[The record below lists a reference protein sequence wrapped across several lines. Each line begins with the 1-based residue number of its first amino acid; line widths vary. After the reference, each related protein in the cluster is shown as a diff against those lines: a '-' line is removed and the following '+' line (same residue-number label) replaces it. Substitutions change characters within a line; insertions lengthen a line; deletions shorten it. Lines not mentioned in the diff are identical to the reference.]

1 MNSQWVLTFLSNAL
15 WQPLVI
21 TSSALACDRLM
32 RNFPARQRHNLWV
45 AAMTLCVLLPLLS
58 ASGLLHNSDISGRLK
73 LVRKKIENTK

>member
-1 MNSQWVLTFLSNAL
+1 MSSQWVLTFLSNAL

-45 AAMTLCVLLPLLS
+45 AAMTLCALLPLLS
-58 ASGLLHNSDISGRLK
+58 A
-73 LVRKKIENTK
+73 